1 MEMNPQIPMNRSSL
15 ITIASRFF
23 GSPGPATV
31 FGFLAMIV
39 AGTCLLLL
47 PQATCQ
53 NSLSVVDALFTAT
66 SSVCVTGLAVTDT
79 GTSFTLFGQGII
91 LVLIQ
96 TGGLG
101 IMTLS
106 TLFLVLS
113 GKRLS
118 FNGHSAIQES
128 FTPFQDRPPG
138 KILRDLIFFTLV
150 LEGLGAVLL
159 FTGFMNSAPLPRAL
173 YLSVFHSIS
182 AFCNAGFSLF
192 PDSFTAYKSSVV
204 VNLTICALIIF
215 GGIGFP
221 VLSELKDRFLSRNK
235 KRSPMSLHAK
245 LVLSMT
251 GVMLVA
257 GTLVFLTM
265 ESRITLQKLPWLEK
279 IVASLFL
286 SVNARTAGFN
296 SLALGNMAN
305 ETLLF
310 MILLMFVGASP
321 GSCGGGIKTTC
332 LATLVAL
339 GRSRLKGEKRPNLF
353 GRSLSDRSV
362 GRAVS
367 VVLISTLIVCAG
379 TMLLLMTELGDLPHP
394 QSRGM
399 FLELLF
405 EVVSAFGTVGLSTG
419 VTPGL
424 SDPGKLIIISIM
436 FLGRLGPLLIAMAV
450 SRPVRLERSYAEEE
464 FIIG

>member
-1 MEMNPQIPMNRSSL
+1 
-15 ITIASRFF
+15 
-23 GSPGPATV
+23 
-31 FGFLAMIV
+31 
-39 AGTCLLLL
+39 
-47 PQATCQ
+47 
-53 NSLSVVDALFTAT
+53 
-66 SSVCVTGLAVTDT
+66 
-79 GTSFTLFGQGII
+79 
-91 LVLIQ
+91 
-96 TGGLG
+96 
-101 IMTLS
+101 MTLS

-118 FNGHSAIQES
+118 FTGHSAIQES

-138 KILRDLIFFTLV
+138 NILRDLIFFTLV

-173 YLSVFHSIS
+173 YLSVFHSVS

-192 PDSFTAYKSSVV
+192 PDSFISYKSSVV
-204 VNLTICALIIF
+204 INLTICALIIF
-215 GGIGFP
+215 SGIGFP
-221 VLSELKDRFLSRNK
+221 VLSELKDRFLSRKK

-245 LVLSMT
+245 LVLSIT

-279 IVASLFL
+279 VVASLFL

-296 SLALGNMAN
+296 SLTLGNMAN

-362 GRAVS
+362 GRAVVADATQGKVLQSLGVAKVDAAVVCIGS
-367 VVLISTLIVCAG
+367 VMEASALACLNLKDLGVDRIIAKAISEIHSRLLYKVGASEVIFPEKDQALSLAERLHNPNILEYMRFVEGYSIIEFAPPNSFMGKKLKHLNLINDYGIQAIAIKELVPERLTMIPTGDFIIKQSDVLIL
-379 TMLLLMTELGDLPHP
+379 
-394 QSRGM
+394 
-399 FLELLF
+399 
-405 EVVSAFGTVGLSTG
+405 
-419 VTPGL
+419 
-424 SDPGKLIIISIM
+424 
-436 FLGRLGPLLIAMAV
+436 LGPNTALDKLQKIKK
-450 SRPVRLERSYAEEE
+450 
-464 FIIG
+464 